1 MHLEL
6 HRYEGDAEEPQRAVT
21 VARCH
26 PLLLWAFA
34 GWGAPRQ
41 AEAALGTHGRKT
53 LALPW
58 GEGKGPRPK
67 ATDRHQGWTED
78 EAAGVPG
85 VHPSPRRPPSTWLS
99 TWNWISSSMLATLH
113 TLTLPSSLHVAQWD
127 SLGLKTTSFTCEE
140 SPPYLRPMALEQ
152 RGNTA
157 WPGHS

>member
-34 GWGAPRQ
+34 GWGGSKTDRGSSGDPRW
-41 AEAALGTHGRKT
+41 ENISTPLGR
-53 LALPW
+53 
-58 GEGKGPRPK
+58 GEGAQAQGH
-67 ATDRHQGWTED
+67 RHQGWRED
-78 EAAGVPG
+78 EAARAPG

-127 SLGLKTTSFTCEE
+127 SLGLKTTSFTYEE
-140 SPPYLRPMALEQ
+140 SPPYLRPMALKQ